1 MIGVNSQIATAG
13 AGGGN
18 LGIGFAVPSNTVR
31 SVVPRL
37 EQGQAVTLL
46 LGVSTS
52 GDPANLSGAIV
63 QSVVPGGAA
72 DKAGIQK
79 GDRIKT
85 IDGQAVQSPTDL
97 SSAVAL
103 KQPGDKVKIGIE
115 RNGTART

>member
-1 MIGVNSQIATAG
+1 M
-13 AGGGN
+13 
-18 LGIGFAVPSNTVR
+18 
-31 SVVPRL
+31 
-37 EQGQAVTLL
+37 
-46 LGVSTS
+46 
-52 GDPANLSGAIV
+52 
-63 QSVVPGGAA
+63 PGGAA

-115 RNGTART
+115 RNGTAQDLTATLGTRPNKTPWSSQPPSSCWH